1 MSPSHEIFAK
11 GFMHIFKIQNMDI
24 ENILLTGSY
33 ALIPSLQVCLL
44 YRLLHGGRDV
54 EGWSTLNLGGSC
66 NHKLKRVDP
75 MS

>member
-1 MSPSHEIFAK
+1 
-11 GFMHIFKIQNMDI
+11 MDI

-66 NHKLKRVDP
+66 NHKLKRVDLMP
-75 MS
+75 